1 MWSFGNYI
9 IRNIVIFGVDISFL
23 SKADNRKN
31 NFLVLV
37 EVLAAD
43 INDRVVSAV
52 ERFSINWNK
61 DKIVCIFFNCNFDNS
76 YLFVNGLEIYK
87 FKVNNKNHNFP
98 TQFYLGSMSNE
109 VDAVKSREI
118 SFNRSVHNCSVDY
131 NVVDKTDILN
141 IQKYLMVKKD
151 IK

>member
-1 MWSFGNYI
+1 M
-9 IRNIVIFGVDISFL
+9 
-23 SKADNRKN
+23 
-31 NFLVLV
+31 
-37 EVLAAD
+37 
-43 INDRVVSAV
+43 
-52 ERFSINWNK
+52 
-61 DKIVCIFFNCNFDNS
+61 
-76 YLFVNGLEIYK
+76 FVNGIEIYK

-141 IQKYLMVKKD
+141 IQKYLIVKKD